1 MVASAHLH
9 PGLQH
14 GLSFRGFDDALK
26 SGEPIWVVNNSQ
38 PKSMLIITI
47 TDPLSGKPKTME
59 FHRTFIP
66 FCLTDMVPREIL
78 ERSLELRNFVRKGV
92 LKMVPEKEALII
104 LNSDD
109 GRQEH
114 ARLNTSE
121 FALGGG
127 ISARVRE
134 MSDSSS
140 LAKQT
145 AGIASVAEGTDV
157 QGLSSLHPQL
167 KNWENRV
174 LVGELD
180 LASLQSELRIHA
192 SEFTETDCLYLI
204 NGQFP
209 EEVRAWSKEKLKS
222 GEALKAPA
230 QATQQFASAAS
241 AKKYAYEQ
249 GDRGYESDYEIVK

>member
-1 MVASAHLH
+1 MVSAHLH

-26 SGEPIWVVNNSQ
+26 SGEPIWVINNSQ

-92 LKMVPEKEALII
+92 LKMIPEKDALVI
-104 LNSDD
+104 LNSSD
-109 GRQEH
+109 GRKEH

-121 FALGGG
+121 FALGSDV
-127 ISARVRE
+127 SARVRD
-134 MSDSSS
+134 MSAASDT
-140 LAKQT
+140 ARQT
-145 AGIASVAEGTDV
+145 AGIAQVADGTAV
-157 QGLSSLHPQL
+157 QGAVLHPQL

-174 LVGELD
+174 VVGELD
-180 LASLQSELRIHA
+180 LSSLQSELRIHA
-192 SEFTETDCLYLI
+192 SEFTESDCLYLI

-222 GEALKAPA
+222 GEVLKAPA
-230 QATQQFASAAS
+230 QSTQQFATAAR
-241 AKKYAYEQ
+241 KYEYEAS
-249 GDRGYESDYEIVK
+249 DRGYEADYEVVK